1 MKALRKQG
9 IEIQSVKDFKIG
21 DQIEIIGEYTAT
33 CQKVTKKGALFFL
46 DQCLDEGFEMNPT
59 NTNKGGYEA
68 SNLRKRLNSK
78 GVLNIF
84 KSLWVWGLMVP
95 FENGDLLR
103 IPCAEEL
110 FGCTYRNRNC
120 CCEPSNEKEKEQL
133 PLMKER
139 KNRIASVKN
148 SLSEWYFLQNKEEN
162 SLTDFVCVTGYGSG
176 FSISASYSCGVRPV
190 FQIYF

>member
-21 DQIEIIGEYTAT
+21 DQIEIMGEYTAT
-33 CQKVTKKGALFFL
+33 CQKVTKKSALFFL
-46 DQCLDEGFEMNPT
+46 DQCLNWKFEMNPT
-59 NTNKGGYEA
+59 NINKGGYEA
-68 SNLRKRLNSK
+68 SDLRKKLNSED
-78 GVLNIF
+78 VLNIF
-84 KSLWVWGLMVP
+84 KSVWGLMVP

-120 CCEPSNEKEKEQL
+120 CCEPSDEKEKEQL

-148 SLSEWYFLQNKEEN
+148 SLS
-162 SLTDFVCVTGYGSG
+162 DFVCVTGYGSG
-176 FSISASYSCGVRPV
+176 FSIFASYSCGVRPV